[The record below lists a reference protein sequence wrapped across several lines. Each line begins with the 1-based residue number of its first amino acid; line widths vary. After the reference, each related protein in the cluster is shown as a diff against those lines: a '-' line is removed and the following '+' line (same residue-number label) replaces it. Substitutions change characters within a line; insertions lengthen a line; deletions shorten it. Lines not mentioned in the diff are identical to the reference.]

1 MAAIDELR
9 MTFFQECEDLLE
21 QLAEGLR
28 VLRAENGSPDV
39 ETLHSVFRAVHSIK
53 GGAGAF
59 GLKEL
64 VAFAHVFETVLDH
77 LRSGKIVLSE
87 TLLALLLRA
96 GDFLNDLVG
105 CARDGV
111 PCDAER
117 MNLLLGDLD
126 EVAEKVGRTAEKEAE
141 MPEFVPVT
149 LDLSAIPLGE
159 GDRDDGANESA
170 LPPDDA
176 TGVSSDPTRFEIDFA
191 PLGTMYG
198 TGNEPAPLV
207 RSLRRLGAVTV
218 TADLSAVRPLE
229 TFDPTE
235 PQLVWRLVLETEA
248 RRDEIEAV
256 FEFVEDLARIDIRAT
271 VEPTRRTS
279 GRSVPPSSGCGADT
293 TASSRDAALLRPSPK
308 SRSSVGDLSSG
319 ANPKIVGSTATTV
332 PTPGSAATSSA
343 VGASPSTI
351 RVNLDR
357 VDRLI
362 NLVGELVIME
372 ARLSQ
377 VIAKAGLAADSDV
390 ASGLEGIKQLASE
403 VQESVMAIRAQPLKP
418 VFQRMHRI
426 VREAAEAT
434 GKIVTLETVGESTEV
449 DKTVIERLVDPLTH
463 MIRNAVDHGI
473 EQPDIRVAAGKPRE
487 GKITLSAAHRSGRVV
502 IEVADDG
509 GGIDRAK
516 VKAAAER
523 KGLVQPGTAMTP
535 NEIDNLLFLPGF
547 SSKEEVSALSGR
559 GVGLDVVRREIQGL
573 GGRVAIDSIPGRGT
587 TFIITLPL
595 TLAVLQGMLVSIRG
609 ETLVLPL
616 SAVVE
621 TLHATNATRYSVGR
635 RARLVA
641 NRGELLP
648 IIDLAEV
655 FGLSGPLCDDGR
667 GVLIVVE
674 CDGGRR
680 AALEVDHIE
689 DQRQVVIK
697 SIEENYGHVF
707 GISAATILGN
717 GRIALI
723 IDPDEIISSAT
734 AGIRYPALAE
744 AVCA

>member
-1 MAAIDELR
+1 MAALDELR
-9 MTFFQECEDLLE
+9 ITFFQECEDLLE

-28 VLRAENGSPDV
+28 VLRGANGSTDI

-59 GLKEL
+59 GLSDL
-64 VAFAHVFETVLDH
+64 VAFAHIFETVLDH
-77 LRSGKIVLSE
+77 LRSGRIVLSE
-87 TLLALLLRA
+87 ALLGLLLRA

-105 CARDGV
+105 CARDGI

-117 MNLLLGDLD
+117 MNLLLVDLNEAAETVGDR
-126 EVAEKVGRTAEKEAE
+126 GEAE
-141 MPEFVPVT
+141 ADIPDFVPVAIE
-149 LDLSAIPLGE
+149 LPAIPLRE
-159 GDRDDGANESA
+159 TDAGDGTIEAEPQRHESI
-170 LPPDDA
+170 DA
-176 TGVSSDPTRFEIDFA
+176 AAGPTRFEIDFA

-198 TGNEPAPLV
+198 TGNEPIPLV
-207 RSLRRLGAVTV
+207 RSLRRLGAVSV
-218 TADLSAVRPLE
+218 TAELSAVRPLAS
-229 TFDPTE
+229 FDPAE
-235 PQLVWRLVLETEA
+235 PQLAWRFGLETDA
-248 RRDEIEAV
+248 SRAEIEAV

-271 VEPTRRTS
+271 SEPTQRTS
-279 GRSVPPSSGCGADT
+279 EAADPRRPDAVAEIPASTSGGRTRESPTPRSPVGDFPAPSSANTITSGSG
-293 TASSRDAALLRPSPK
+293 TAP
-308 SRSSVGDLSSG
+308 
-319 ANPKIVGSTATTV
+319 
-332 PTPGSAATSSA
+332 SAASA
-343 VGASPSTI
+343 STNAAAGASPSTI

-434 GKIVTLETVGESTEV
+434 GKIVTLETVGETTEV

-473 EQPDIRVAAGKPRE
+473 EPPDMRVAAGKPRE

-509 GGIDRAK
+509 GGIDRTK

-523 KGLVQPGTAMTP
+523 KGLVQPGTAMSP
-535 NEIDNLLFLPGF
+535 NDIDNLLFLPGF

-559 GVGLDVVRREIQGL
+559 GVGLDVVRREIQAL
-573 GGRVAIDSIPGRGT
+573 GGRVAIDSLPGRGT

-621 TLHATNATRYSVGR
+621 TLHATNATLYTVGR
-635 RARLVA
+635 QARLVA

-648 IIDLAEV
+648 IIDLGEV
-655 FGLSGPLCDDGR
+655 FGLSGRPSEDGR

-680 AALEVDHIE
+680 AALKVDHID

-697 SIEENYGHVF
+697 SIEENYGNVF

-723 IDPDEIISSAT
+723 VDPDEIISSTT

-744 AVCA
+744 AV

>member
-1 MAAIDELR
+1 MAGLDELR
-9 MTFFQECEDLLE
+9 ITFFQECEDLLE
-21 QLAEGLR
+21 QLGEGLR
-28 VLRAENGSPDV
+28 SLRGANGLPDI
-39 ETLHSVFRAVHSIK
+39 EILHSIFRSVHSIK

-59 GLKEL
+59 GLAEL
-64 VAFAHVFETVLDH
+64 VEFAHIFETVLDH
-77 LRSGKIVLSE
+77 LRSGRLTLSE
-87 TLLALLLRA
+87 SLLALLLRA
-96 GDFLNDLVG
+96 GDFLNDLVA
-105 CARDGV
+105 CARDGL
-111 PCDAER
+111 PGDGDRRHAL
-117 MNLLLGDLD
+117 MSDLG
-126 EVAEKVGRTAEKEAE
+126 EVARTVAGGAEKEAE
-141 MPEFVPVT
+141 PIDFVPV
-149 LDLSAIPLGE
+149 AIELPAIEADAPRVEIGADAGPRSSLLETFEIEFTPLG
-159 GDRDDGANESA
+159 A
-170 LPPDDA
+170 
-176 TGVSSDPTRFEIDFA
+176 
-191 PLGTMYG
+191 MYG
-198 TGNEPAPLV
+198 TGNEPAPII
-207 RSLRRLGAVTV
+207 RSLRRLGSLTV
-218 TADLSAVRPLE
+218 EADLSRVRPLE
-229 TFDPTE
+229 EFE
-235 PQLVWRLVLETEA
+235 LSHPQASWRIRIETDA
-248 RRDEIEAV
+248 RRQEIDAV
-256 FEFVEDLARIDIRAT
+256 FEFVEDLARIAIRRPAVAVGETRASVLPRSRAPEPAIADPEQSTGAAIEAPTATSDAPDIG
-271 VEPTRRTS
+271 
-279 GRSVPPSSGCGADT
+279 GRSGGGPSLAPVTAAGGSSASNAGSNSPGA
-293 TASSRDAALLRPSPK
+293 ASSA
-308 SRSSVGDLSSG
+308 
-319 ANPKIVGSTATTV
+319 
-332 PTPGSAATSSA
+332 
-343 VGASPSTI
+343 TI

-377 VIAKAGLAADSDV
+377 LVAKAGLAADSEV

-434 GKIVTLETVGESTEV
+434 GKIVTLHTMGETTEV

-473 EQPDIRVAAGKPRE
+473 EPPDLRLAAGKPRE

-523 KGLVQPGTAMTP
+523 KGLVQPGTAMSP

-547 SSKEEVSALSGR
+547 SSKKEVSALSGR
-559 GVGLDVVRREIQGL
+559 GVGLDVVRREIQAL
-573 GGRVAIDSIPGRGT
+573 GGRVAIDSVPGRGT
-587 TFIITLPL
+587 TFIVTLPL

-609 ETLVLPL
+609 ETMVLPL

-621 TLHATNATRYSVGR
+621 TLHATNATLYTVGR
-635 RARLVA
+635 QARLVA

-655 FGLSGPLCDDGR
+655 FDLSGDTRTDGR

-680 AALEVDHIE
+680 AALKVDHIE

-697 SIEENYGHVF
+697 SIEENYGNVF
-707 GISAATILGN
+707 GVSAATILGN

-723 IDPDEIISSAT
+723 VDPDEIISSAT
-734 AGIRYPALAE
+734 AGIRRPALTE
-744 AVCA
+744 AV